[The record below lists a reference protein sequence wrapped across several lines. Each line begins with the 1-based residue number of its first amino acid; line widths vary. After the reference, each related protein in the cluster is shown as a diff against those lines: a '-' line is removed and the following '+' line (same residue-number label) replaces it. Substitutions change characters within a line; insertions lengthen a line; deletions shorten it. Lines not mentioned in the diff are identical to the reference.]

1 MHNVDTLN
9 ICMKEFGLQ
18 KLIIDKMAVMRT
30 WTIFPDCV
38 RGYSSTCAMIV
49 HTRPINTY
57 HCFLWIHLILCFHIT
72 GILEISMKKFDAE
85 KIIFYK
91 MAAL

>member
-18 KLIIDKMAVMRT
+18 KLIDEMTVMRT

-49 HTRPINTY
+49 HTQADQLLSQLLMDSLNTLLSNY
-57 HCFLWIHLILCFHIT
+57 IHIGNLHE
-72 GILEISMKKFDAE
+72 EI
-85 KIIFYK
+85 
-91 MAAL
+91 